1 MLLRTSQNL
10 QGKEILIISGNFIL
24 KLRNPGIFLKF
35 PNNIRDVLEKS
46 KGFSAL
52 GFWWKYFLLSS
63 GLFISGN
70 GFGGS
75 LESWNL
81 SKPGMLWGDENPWIG
96 CRWMIKMGV

>member
-52 GFWWKYFLLSS
+52 GFWWKYFLLSL

-70 GFGGS
+70 GFGIWGELGE
-75 LESWNL
+75 LESLQTWNVV
-81 SKPGMLWGDENPWIG
+81 G
-96 CRWMIKMGV
+96 R